1 MDPQYGSI
9 FILQGVSG
17 MEYIALDS
25 YPHYSECEQLVQQL
39 GYHLVELKIS
49 PHKGTTNILAVITG
63 VDPSVNIG
71 VNDCS
76 KVHRILLP
84 KLEELLETEDT
95 YMELTSPG
103 MERNIKNAA
112 EFALFKGREVRVWDK
127 TVTDWVGGKVLSSD
141 EKSITLECVLK
152 DGSTDKKTVLYENI
166 AKAKF
171 IHL

>member
-1 MDPQYGSI
+1 
-9 FILQGVSG
+9 

-25 YPHYSECEQLVQQL
+25 YPHYAESEKLVASL

-49 PHKGTTNILAVITG
+49 PHKGTTHILAVITSS
-63 VDPSVNIG
+63 DPAVNIG
-71 VNDCS
+71 VDDCS
-76 KVHRILLP
+76 KVHHTLLP
-84 KLEELLETEDT
+84 FLEEKLGTDDT

-112 EFALFKGREVRVWDK
+112 EFALFIGRQVRVWDK
-127 TVTDWVGGKVLSSD
+127 TVTDWVGGTLVGADTSSV
-141 EKSITLECVLK
+141 TLELTQE
-152 DGSTDKKTVLYENI
+152 DGSVMQKTVSYADI

>member
-1 MDPQYGSI
+1 
-9 FILQGVSG
+9 

-25 YPHYSECEQLVQQL
+25 MPYYKDCAPLVEGL
-39 GYHLVELKIS
+39 GYTLVELHVT
-49 PHKGTTNILAVITG
+49 PQKGVTRINAVIASK
-63 VDPSVNIG
+63 DPSIDIG

-76 KVHRILLP
+76 KVHHALLP
-84 KLEELLETEDT
+84 RLEAILGTEDT

-112 EFALFKGREVRVWDK
+112 EFPIFKGREVRVWDK
-127 TVTDWVGGKVLSSD
+127 NVSDWVGGTIVNADKRSV
-141 EKSITLECVLK
+141 TLEKEGNQQTFLF
-152 DGSTDKKTVLYENI
+152 ENL

>member
-1 MDPQYGSI
+1 
-9 FILQGVSG
+9 
-17 MEYIALDS
+17 MEYTSLDS
-25 YPHYSECEQLVQQL
+25 FPHYTECEKLVSEM

-49 PHKGTTNILAVITG
+49 PQHGTTHILAVIASS
-63 VDPSVNIG
+63 DPLAVIG

-76 KVHRILLP
+76 KVHHVLLP
-84 KLEELLETEDT
+84 RLEELLGTDDT

-112 EFALFKGREVRVWDK
+112 EFALFIGRQVRVWVK
-127 TVTDWVGGKVLSSD
+127 TITDWVGGTLIAADNQSL
-141 EKSITLECVLK
+141 TLEVTQ
-152 DGSTDKKTVLYENI
+152 DGSENSEQKTFAYADI